1 VFIQSSCLW
10 LFGFYQVVFGYL
22 VAKVSKQTAP
32 QFQVLVTENNG
43 YVKFSRDEWMI
54 QQAWVKD
61 ISRWVL
67 VYKNYQDG
75 LVETV

>member
-1 VFIQSSCLW
+1 MRL
-10 LFGFYQVVFGYL
+10 L
-22 VAKVSKQTAP
+22 VWKNTT
-32 QFQVLVTENNG
+32 QFQVRVTENND

-67 VYKNYQDG
+67 FSTVGFDKNYQDG
-75 LVETV
+75 LVQIV